1 MMQLPQDL
9 TKKIEDLIAAAGF
22 VIFDFRLIASG
33 RTKTLKILIDASGGG
48 ITLKECAQINR
59 QLSELLEKENFFS
72 DRYIVEVSSP
82 GVDWPLKEK
91 KDFQRV
97 ISRKI
102 RIYLKE
108 KQEQRRELAGVL
120 KEVKEGSVILDIE
133 NEMVEIRFD
142 NIIKA
147 KEEI

>member
-1 MMQLPQDL
+1 MQLPPDL

-33 RTKTLKILIDASGGG
+33 RTKTLKILIDALDGG
-48 ITLKECAQINR
+48 ITIKECAQINR

-91 KDFQRV
+91 KDFQRI

-102 RIYLKE
+102 RLYLKE
-108 KQEQRRELAGVL
+108 KQEQKGELVGIL
-120 KEVKEGSVILDIE
+120 EEVKDSSVILGIE
-133 NEMVEIRFD
+133 NEKVEIRFD